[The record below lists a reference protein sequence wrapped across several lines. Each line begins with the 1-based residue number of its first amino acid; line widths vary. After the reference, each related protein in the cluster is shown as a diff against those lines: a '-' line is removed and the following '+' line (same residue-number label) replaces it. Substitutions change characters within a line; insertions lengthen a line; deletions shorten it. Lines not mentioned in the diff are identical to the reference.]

1 MNAPHAA
8 RITDDGG
15 TRKNTSLRRHDSG
28 SSSSS
33 SSGYLATSGPEGAR
47 TRRNDRTP
55 QTKRNYCHGTA
66 DPRSVVA
73 GDDPLA
79 DPHPH
84 PLQYRRQ
91 RHHHR
96 TRSGYRRRVWYL
108 PCRPVIIVHES
119 LPATERCR
127 PRGCYRVRSKNI
139 VQRARRNGR
148 VAMPEKINTSRI
160 SNY

>member
-8 RITDDGG
+8 RVTDGDG
-15 TRKNTSLRRHDSG
+15 TRKNTSLRRHD
-28 SSSSS
+28 SSS
-33 SSGYLATSGPEGAR
+33 SSGYLATSGPEGTR

-55 QTKRNYCHGTA
+55 QTKRNYYHGTA

-73 GDDPLA
+73 GDGPRA
-79 DPHPH
+79 DPHS
-84 PLQYRRQ
+84 LQYRRQ

-96 TRSGYRRRVWYL
+96 TRSGYCRRVWYL
-108 PCRPVIIVHES
+108 PCRPVIIVRES